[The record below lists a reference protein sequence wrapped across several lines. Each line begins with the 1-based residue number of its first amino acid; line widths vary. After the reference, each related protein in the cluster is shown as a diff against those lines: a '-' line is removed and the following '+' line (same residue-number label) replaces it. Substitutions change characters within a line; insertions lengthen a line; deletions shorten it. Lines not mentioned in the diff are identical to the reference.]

1 MSTSLRFLWYLRE
14 LRKNQWWTRSEIEKV
29 QRKKL
34 TAILKHAY
42 ENVEFYHRKFRAEG
56 IKPDDIKTV
65 KDLKKLPRTTRF
77 DVQRNLP
84 KLVSRGV
91 SISKCRKYTSSGSTG
106 TPVTVLSH
114 GKTESYR
121 AALFM
126 RPFFENGLKMKDK
139 MVRISASPPTEEK
152 WYEKLGLMRKVC
164 LHPNEPIKS
173 AVKLLMK
180 YNPEAVYGHPS
191 YIYLL
196 AKEIAETKNDRIN
209 PRLIFTTAELLTFKS
224 RSFIES
230 VFGLKTFDFYGCVE
244 VERIAW
250 ECKKHV
256 GYHMDIDSQ
265 VIEIVSD
272 HDEQQIS
279 PGERGEII
287 LTCLYNYTM
296 PLIRY
301 EVGDTGIPI
310 DDECPCGRGLPLMK
324 SIEGRVDK
332 FIELPSGRLVP
343 PTSFLDIDEVPG
355 IGQFQ
360 VIQQKKD
367 RIVVKLVAGIG
378 FLKTT
383 PLQVQGLV
391 ERIVGDE
398 AHVDIKLVD
407 RIPREKSGKITVV
420 KSFVS

>member
-1 MSTSLRFLWYLRE
+1 MSMSLRFLWYLHK
-14 LRKNQWWTRSEIEKV
+14 LRKTQWWARTEIEKL
-29 QRKKL
+29 QEKKL
-34 TAILKHAY
+34 KTILKHAY
-42 ENVEFYHRKFRAEG
+42 ENVEFYHRRFRSEG
-56 IKPDDIKTV
+56 IKPEDIKTV
-65 KDLKKLPRTTRF
+65 RDLKKLPRTTRF
-77 DVQRNLP
+77 DLQRNFP
-84 KLVSRGV
+84 TLVSRGV
-91 SISKCRKYTSSGSTG
+91 SIDKCRKYTSSGSTG

-139 MVRISASPPTEEK
+139 MVRISASPPNEKK

-164 LHPNEPIKS
+164 LHPNEPIKP
-173 AVKLLMK
+173 AVKLLAK
-180 YNPEAVYGHPS
+180 YKPEAVYGHSS

-209 PRLIFTTAELLTFKS
+209 PRLIFTTAELLTFTS

-230 VFGLKTFDFYGCVE
+230 VFGLKIFDFYGCVE
-244 VERIAW
+244 VERVAW

-265 VIEIVSD
+265 VIEIVND
-272 HDEQQIS
+272 HDEQIS

-301 EVGDTGIPI
+301 EVGDTGVSI
-310 DDECPCGRGLPLMK
+310 DDECPCGRGLPVMK
-324 SIEGRVDK
+324 SIEGRADK

-398 AHVDIKLVD
+398 VHVDIKLVD
-407 RIPREKSGKITVV
+407 RIPREKSGKIIVV
-420 KSFVS
+420 KSFAS